1 MTFTA
6 KCTCDLWTVFC
17 AYCLLMWSSEEISK
31 LIFTWSKKEKLHRKN
46 NVNDKIFH
54 CFCQK
59 IENKIIR
66 DNHNSYYVH
75 CKSRLRV
82 VPHFS
87 SGIGERAKCEC
98 AWKSPHARKGNTYLS
113 HATRDIR
120 LFPHCVSPF
129 LVWGD
134 FQACLCFSCS
144 SIPEEKWGTTHSLL
158 QKCVSL

>member
-1 MTFTA
+1 MLFINHRMVMFTA
-6 KCTCDLWTVFC
+6 MCTSDLWPVFC
-17 AYCLLMWSSEEISK
+17 AYCLLMWSSVEINK

-82 VPHFS
+82 VPLFS
-87 SGIGERAKCEC
+87 WGIVEWAKPERG
-98 AWKSPHARKGNTYLS
+98 WKSPDARKGDTCIS
-113 HATRDIR
+113 HATRDTCLSPCRMSTFSSKNPHIR
-120 LFPHCVSPF
+120 
-129 LVWGD
+129 
-134 FQACLCFSCS
+134 
-144 SIPEEKWGTTHSLL
+144 T
-158 QKCVSL
+158 